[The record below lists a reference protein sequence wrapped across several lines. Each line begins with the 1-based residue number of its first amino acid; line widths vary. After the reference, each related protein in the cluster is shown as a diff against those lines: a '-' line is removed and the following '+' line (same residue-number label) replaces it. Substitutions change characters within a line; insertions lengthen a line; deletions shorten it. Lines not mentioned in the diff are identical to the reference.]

1 MGFRFPLATVLRY
14 RESLEKREEVALQKV
29 QLEIL
34 QVRLQMQQLDKEIAG
49 AQQSREAKL
58 RETISAFQL
67 QAMLDEVNTAVEQ
80 KRQLQEELEKLEQ
93 LRKERMKAYQAAHRS
108 RQMLSDI
115 RGRQQ
120 DAYELDAARRQQKV
134 LDDLFATRR
143 RRS

>member
-1 MGFRFPLATVLRY
+1 MAFRFPLATVLRY
-14 RESLEKREEVALQKV
+14 RESLEKREEVELQKV

-34 QVRLQMQQLDKEIAG
+34 QVRLQIQHMDQEIAG

-58 RETISAFQL
+58 RETITAFQL
-67 QAMLDEVNTAVEQ
+67 QAMLDDVNAAVER
-80 KRQLQEELEKLEQ
+80 KRKLQEELEKLEL

-120 DAYELDAARRQQKV
+120 DAYELDAARRQQKA
-134 LDDLFATRR
+134 LDDLFATRSR
-143 RRS
+143 RG

>member
-1 MGFRFPLATVLRY
+1 VLRY

-80 KRQLQEELEKLEQ
+80 KRKLQEELEKLEQ